1 MKFYIKIIIILIAV
15 SLAYQNGY
23 SGPKKKFGTLAA
35 PELLIPIGSSGTSL
49 GGSNLATVNGIDAMY
64 WNPAGLSE
72 INSNSGEVMFSSM
85 NYLADINMN
94 YFAGAVKLGG
104 LGTVGGSIRA
114 MSFGEE
120 ELVTTEYSPDGTG
133 ATFAPTYIVGTLSF
147 AKAMTDKI
155 RFGTTFKLISEQIA
169 EVSATGFGFDFGL
182 QYIAGASGLRF
193 GIALKNLGSSMKF
206 NGPGLDRTFIENGV
220 QVVRRVT
227 LQESDLPTNL
237 EIGLGYST
245 TFSKNNNVTLSSTFQ
260 NSSFSSD
267 EYKFGLEY
275 NYNQMV
281 FLRGAFTVYPD
292 HSEIDDVNKSLFG
305 PSFGA
310 GVKYPFGSLTLGFD
324 YAYRVINETGFNST
338 NQYFTLNVGF

>member
-1 MKFYIKIIIILIAV
+1 MKFYIKIIIILLAV

-23 SGPKKKFGTLAA
+23 SGPRKKYGTLAA

-49 GGSNLATVNGIDAMY
+49 GGSNLATVKGIDAMY
-64 WNPAGLSE
+64 WNPAGLAE
-72 INSNSGEVMFSSM
+72 ISSNSGEVMFSSM
-85 NYLADINMN
+85 NYLADIKMN
-94 YFAGAVKLGG
+94 YFAGAVRLPG
-104 LGTVGGSIRA
+104 LGSVGGSLRA

-120 ELVTTEYSPDGTG
+120 LVTTEYAPDGTG
-133 ATFAPTYIVGTLSF
+133 AKFAPTYIVGTLSF
-147 AKAMTDKI
+147 ARAMTDKI
-155 RFGTTFKLISEQIA
+155 HFGTNVKLISEQIA
-169 EVSATGFGFDFGL
+169 DVSATGFAFDFGL
-182 QYIAGASGLRF
+182 QYLAGASGLRF

-206 NGPGLDRTFIENGV
+206 NGPGLDRSFIENGV
-220 QVVRRVT
+220 STVRRVN
-227 LQESDLPTNL
+227 LQEADLPTNL

-245 TFSKNNNVTLSSTFQ
+245 TFSKNNNVTLSSTFL

-292 HSEIDDVNKSLFG
+292 NSEIDDVNKSLFG

-310 GVKYPFGSLTLGFD
+310 GLKYPFGSMTLGFD

>member
-1 MKFYIKIIIILIAV
+1 MKFYIKIIIILLAV
-15 SLAYQNGY
+15 SLASQNGY
-23 SGPKKKFGTLAA
+23 AGPRKKIGTMAA

-72 INSNSGEVMFSSM
+72 INSKSGEVMFSSM

-94 YFAGAVKLGG
+94 YFAGAVKVGTIGTLGG
-104 LGTVGGSIRA
+104 SLRA
-114 MSFGEE
+114 LSFGE
-120 ELVTTEYSPDGTG
+120 ELVTTEYAPDGTG
-133 ATFAPTYIVGTLSF
+133 STFSPTYIVGTLSF
-147 AKAMTDKI
+147 ARAMTDKI
-155 RFGTTFKLISEQIA
+155 HFGTTFKLISEQID
-169 EVSATGFGFDFGL
+169 EVSATGYAFDFGL
-182 QYIAGASGLRF
+182 QYVAGVSGLRF
-193 GIALKNLGSSMKF
+193 GIALKNLGSSLKF
-206 NGPGLDRTFIENGV
+206 NGPGLDRTFVENGV
-220 QVVRRVT
+220 STVRRVT
-227 LQESDLPTNL
+227 LQEADLPTNL
-237 EIGLGYST
+237 EIGLGYLA
-245 TFSKNNNVTLSSTFQ
+245 TFSKNNNIILSTTFQ

-292 HSEIDDVNKSLFG
+292 NSEVDDVNKSLFG

-310 GVKYPFGSLTLGFD
+310 GLKYPFGGLTLGFD

>member
-1 MKFYIKIIIILIAV
+1 MKFYIKIIIILFAV

-23 SGPKKKFGTLAA
+23 SGPKKKYGTLAA

-49 GGSNLATVNGIDAMY
+49 GGSNLATVSGIDAMY

-72 INSNSGEVMFSSM
+72 INSKSGEVMFSSM

-94 YFAGAVKLGG
+94 YFAGAVKLGS
-104 LGTVGGSIRA
+104 LGTIGGSVRA
-114 MSFGEE
+114 LSFGE
-120 ELVTTEYSPDGTG
+120 ELVTTVYAPDGTG

-147 AKAMTDKI
+147 ARAMTDKI
-155 RFGTTFKLISEQIA
+155 HFGTSIKLINEQISD
-169 EVSATGFGFDFGL
+169 VSASGFAFDFGL
-182 QYIAGASGLRF
+182 QYVAGVSGLRF

-206 NGPGLDRTFIENGV
+206 NGPGLDRTFTENGV
-220 QVVRRVT
+220 QTVRRVT
-227 LQESDLPTNL
+227 LQEADLPTNL
-237 EIGLGYST
+237 EIGLGYT
-245 TFSKNNNVTLSSTFQ
+245 ATFSKNNNITLSSTFL

-267 EYKFGLEY
+267 EYKFGMEY
-275 NYNQMV
+275 NYNHML

-292 HSEIDDVNKSLFG
+292 NSEIDDVNKNLFG

-310 GVKYPFGSLTLGFD
+310 GLKYPFGSLTLGFD
-324 YAYRVINETGFNST
+324 YAYRVINESGFNST

>member
-1 MKFYIKIIIILIAV
+1 MKFYIKIIIILLAV

-23 SGPKKKFGTLAA
+23 SGPRKKFGTLAA

-49 GGSNLATVNGIDAMY
+49 GGSNLATVKGIDAMY
-64 WNPAGLSE
+64 WNPAGLAE
-72 INSNSGEVMFSSM
+72 INSSKGEVMFSSM
-85 NYLADINMN
+85 NYIADINMN
-94 YFAGAVKLGG
+94 YFAGVVKLGG
-104 LGTVGGSIRA
+104 LGSIGASLRA

-120 ELVTTEYSPDGTG
+120 LVTTEYAPEGTG
-133 ATFAPTYIVGTLSF
+133 ATFSPSYIVGTLSF

-155 RFGTTFKLISEQIA
+155 HFGTNLKLISEQIA
-169 EVSATGFGFDFGL
+169 DVSATGFAFDFGL
-182 QYIAGASGLRF
+182 QYVAGASGLRF

-206 NGPGLDRTFIENGV
+206 NGPGLDRTFIENGLTT
-220 QVVRRVT
+220 VRRVN
-227 LQESDLPTNL
+227 LQEADLPTNL

-245 TFSKNNNVTLSSTFQ
+245 TFSKNNNVTLSSTFL

-267 EYKFGLEY
+267 EYKFGMEY

-292 HSEIDDVNKSLFG
+292 NSEIDDVNKSLFG

-310 GVKYPFGSLTLGFD
+310 GLKYPFGSLTLGFD

>member
-1 MKFYIKIIIILIAV
+1 MKFYIKIILILLAV

-23 SGPKKKFGTLAA
+23 SGPRKKYGTLAA

-72 INSNSGEVMFSSM
+72 ISSNSGEVMFSSM
-85 NYLADINMN
+85 NYIADINMN
-94 YFAGAVKLGG
+94 YFAGAVKVGG
-104 LGTVGGSIRA
+104 LGTIGGSIRA
-114 MSFGEE
+114 MSFGDEI
-120 ELVTTEYSPDGTG
+120 VTTEYMPEGNG
-133 ATFAPTYIVGTLSF
+133 ATFSPTYIVGTLSY
-147 AKAMTDKI
+147 ARSMTDKI
-155 RFGTTFKLISEQIA
+155 RFGTAIKLISEQIA
-169 EVSATGFGFDFGL
+169 DVSATGFAFDFGL
-182 QYIAGASGLRF
+182 QYVAGQSGLRF

-206 NGPGLDRTFIENGV
+206 NGPGLDRSFTENGIAT
-220 QVVRRVT
+220 VRRVT
-227 LQESDLPTNL
+227 LQEYDLPTNL

-245 TFSKNNNVTLSSTFQ
+245 TFSKNNNVTLSTAFQ

-292 HSEIDDVNKSLFG
+292 NSDIDDTNKSLFG
-305 PSFGA
+305 PTFGA
-310 GVKYPFGSLTLGFD
+310 GLKYPFGNLTLGFD
-324 YAYRVINETGFNST
+324 YAYRVINESGFNAT